1 MTYIAY
7 LLSAVL
13 LIFTIVTL
21 SKGKKKAIE
30 YFRLNPQRQSSE
42 QKDAKDLWRDL
53 LKMILFL
60 VATIALN
67 VSIVF
72 MAAEL
77 AKTVF
82 IIAELAAVA
91 GFIRLAKFYVIA
103 KTGAV

>member
-13 LIFTIVTL
+13 LFFTISTFTVT
-21 SKGKKKAIE
+21 KKYAIE
-30 YFRLNPQRQSSE
+30 FFRLEPQCHSGY
-42 QKDAKDLWRDL
+42 AKESVQNL
-53 LKMILFL
+53 LKVFLFL
-60 VATIALN
+60 VAIIALN
-67 VSIVF
+67 VSIVV